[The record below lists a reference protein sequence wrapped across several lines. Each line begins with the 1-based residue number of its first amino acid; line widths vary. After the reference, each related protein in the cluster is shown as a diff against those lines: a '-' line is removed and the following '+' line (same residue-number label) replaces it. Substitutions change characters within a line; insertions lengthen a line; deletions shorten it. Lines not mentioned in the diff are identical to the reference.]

1 MSAEYDFRNHRDSCA
16 DNRHK
21 RVKKVPY
28 PRGIEVFRL
37 QLAAV
42 YTPFLQL
49 VLRTVPLT
57 LADWGLV
64 LGFSL

>member
-1 MSAEYDFRNHRDSCA
+1 
-16 DNRHK
+16 
-21 RVKKVPY
+21 VL
-28 PRGIEVFRL
+28 L

-42 YTPFLQL
+42 YVPFLQL

-64 LGFSL
+64 LGFSLLPLGVVEFVKLTQRVMAKNIKTPG

>member
-1 MSAEYDFRNHRDSCA
+1 VAY
-16 DNRHK
+16 
-21 RVKKVPY
+21 VL
-28 PRGIEVFRL
+28 L

-42 YTPFLQL
+42 YISFLQL

-64 LGFSL
+64 LGFSLLPIDVVEFVKFARRVMGKNSKTSG